1 MKPKFPLW
9 DQFIEDKAS
18 WIGGLL
24 TDHDSMMGDHSTIIK
39 DISIKEIGGEWAFC
53 VEGHDFGCSFNV
65 KYGGIAPR
73 GNKKYELSEKI
84 KPSLTF
90 WCYGVSFTIEKP

>member
-1 MKPKFPLW
+1 MNKPKFPLW
-9 DQFIEDKAS
+9 DQFVEDKSS

-39 DISIKEIGGEWAFC
+39 DICLEEIGGGWAFC

-65 KYGGIAPR
+65 ENGGISGRPIEDQSGKSLNFWVYGG
-73 GNKKYELSEKI
+73 L
-84 KPSLTF
+84 
-90 WCYGVSFTIEKP
+90 SFTIEKP